1 MAVELKSSTM
11 SEAVMNPYCDP
22 TRRYVEV
29 HSKESDEL
37 TVLLEKLLLVARRDV
52 HALTRAVKERPR

>member
-11 SEAVMNPYCDP
+11 SEAVMNPHCDP

-29 HSKESDEL
+29 HRKEADEL
-37 TVLLEKLLLVARRDV
+37 AVLLEKLLLVARRDV
-52 HALTRAVKERPR
+52 QSLTRTVRERPR